1 MEQLTD
7 KIIIYIFGVCL
18 MTGSS
23 HFVLPVLAALIA
35 LTYVSL
41 FICWEKG
48 IRKIILMLVFT
59 AFTFGCKELAFFVP
73 LLCYDSVLLRKW

>member
-35 LTYVSL
+35 LTYVSRPYAG
-41 FICWEKG
+41 KG
-48 IRKIILMLVFT
+48 HPKNNPHAGVYCVHVWLQRACFLC
-59 AFTFGCKELAFFVP
+59 AAA
-73 LLCYDSVLLRKW
+73 LL